1 MAGST
6 SDNPPVRPARARRET
21 ADRMA
26 DAALH
31 LLDSLDGA
39 QRAAA
44 TWPGLDEVERTR
56 WFYTPTDHGGLPL
69 AAMTPDQQRRTHALV
84 ATGLSRAGYVTAAAI
99 IGLENILDHTEGWTA
114 SFARERGRDPQLY
127 WIAVFGQPA
136 PGGTW
141 GWRFGGHHISL
152 NYTIEAGE
160 VVAATPCF
168 FGADPASAPLLG
180 PHPHRPLAGVD
191 DLGRELVRS
200 LDPGQLAVAHISPV
214 APVDIVGVNR
224 ARLADGDRPLP
235 LPLVWRGRLPDEF
248 DTLMARAQADAEA
261 ALGLTDEH
269 LAALAFT
276 PAPKGLAADAL
287 TADQR
292 QILTALV
299 AAYVE
304 RLPDDLAD
312 DELARA
318 TAAMNE
324 PGGTGLRFA
333 WAGGLEPGQPHYYRL
348 QGADLLVE
356 YDNTQRGA
364 NHIHS
369 VWRDLRRD
377 FGGDA
382 LARHYAEHDHG

>member
-1 MAGST
+1 MGA
-6 SDNPPVRPARARRET
+6 PRRLLPRRLL

-26 DAALH
+26 EGALH
-31 LLDSLDGA
+31 LLDSLDGP

-44 TWPGLDEVERTR
+44 TWPGVDDDERTR

-99 IGLENILDHTEGWTA
+99 MGLENILDHTEGFTA
-114 SFARERGRDPQLY
+114 GFARERGRDPQLY
-127 WIAVFGQPA
+127 WIAVFGEPA

-160 VVAATPCF
+160 LAAATPCF
-168 FGADPASAPLLG
+168 FGADPASSPLLG
-180 PHPHRPLAGVD
+180 PHPHRPLAGAE

-200 LDPGQLAVAHISPV
+200 LDPGQLASALISPV

-224 ARLADGDRPLP
+224 SRLTDGDRPLP
-235 LPLVWRGRLPDEF
+235 LPVIWRGRLPDEI
-248 DTLMARAQADAEA
+248 DALMAQAQANAEA
-261 ALGLTDEH
+261 ALGLTDDH

-276 PAPKGLAADAL
+276 LDPKGLAVDAL

-299 AAYVE
+299 SVYVA
-304 RLPDDLAD
+304 RLPDEVAD
-312 DELARA
+312 EELARV
-318 TAAMNE
+318 TAAISPE
-324 PGGTGLRFA
+324 PDGTGLRFA

-348 QGADLLVE
+348 QGAELLVE
-356 YDNTQRGA
+356 YDNTQRDA
-364 NHIHS
+364 NHVHT

-377 FGGDA
+377 FGGA
-382 LARHYAEHDHG
+382 QANTNPS